1 MLTPTQYRNA
11 IYLDFEGEGKKSNN
25 KIPKPHM
32 AGFFRPNPKRN
43 SGKYNCI
50 FFNKNWKAASNG
62 IRAAGCEDFDTYFE
76 MLAHELEE
84 KDAYLVYWSIHEEV
98 VLEKYLPRGLFDRL
112 IPRLHNLH
120 PIARRYANRKRIFGK
135 NKSAKKKSLEEFFLA
150 IYRKRNPYPPFPLG
164 AAEACRR
171 IDKACSKH
179 KKWKQFSEK
188 QKNYVKDLTTYN
200 LGDCRST
207 WLIAKRL
214 GNFYHKKEQLIPNES
229 IAKLDDDFKNILE
242 YFENLPTIEDDDFKE
257 FMEYCKNLPTIEQVL
272 SSAILSSIK
281 KKDIDDFR
289 SQFINYK
296 FGRHVS
302 NILVTKC
309 KEGDHGHPLSYGER
323 YILGILKSNL
333 LKSKSMKFITEAEEK
348 PLKKNKLKTI
358 KCVDMELVDRYI
370 INCFKD
376 YMETLNEKL

>member
-11 IYLDFEGEGKKSNN
+11 IYLDFEGEGKKRNN
-25 KIPKPHM
+25 EIPKPHM
-32 AGFFRPNPKRN
+32 AGFFRPNSKGK

-50 FFNKNWKAASNG
+50 FFNKSWKAASNG
-62 IRAAGCEDFDTYFE
+62 IGTAGCEDFDTCFE

-84 KDAYLVYWSIHEEV
+84 KDAYLVYWTIHEEV
-98 VLEKYLPRGLFDRL
+98 VIEKYLPQGLFDRL
-112 IPRLHNLH
+112 SPRLHNLH
-120 PIARRYANRKRIFGK
+120 PIARRYANRRRIFGK
-135 NKSAKKKSLEEFFLA
+135 DQSAKKKSLEEFFAA

-171 IDKACSKH
+171 IDKACAKH

-188 QKNYVKDLTTYN
+188 QKNYVEDLTVYN
-200 LGDCRST
+200 RGDCRST

-214 GNFYHKKEQLIPNES
+214 GNFYHKKEQLILKES
-229 IAKLDDDFKNILE
+229 IAKIDDDDFKKFME
-242 YFENLPTIEDDDFKE
+242 YCENLPT
-257 FMEYCKNLPTIEQVL
+257 TEQIL
-272 SSAILSSIK
+272 NPAILSSIK
-281 KKDIDDFR
+281 KEDIDDFR

-296 FGRHVS
+296 FSGHVS
-302 NILVTKC
+302 DILVIKC
-309 KEGDHGHPLSYGER
+309 KEEDLGHPLSYGER

-333 LKSKSMKFITEAEEK
+333 LKSKSKKYITEAEEK

>member
-1 MLTPTQYRNA
+1 MLTPAQYRNA
-11 IYLDFEGEGKKSNN
+11 IYLDFEGEGKKRNN
-25 KIPKPHM
+25 EIPKPHM
-32 AGFFRPNPKRN
+32 AGFFRPNSKGK

-62 IRAAGCEDFDTYFE
+62 IRAAGYEYFDTCFE

-84 KDAYLVYWSIHEEV
+84 KDAYLVYWTIHEEV
-98 VLEKYLPRGLFDRL
+98 VLEKYLPQGLFDRL
-112 IPRLHNLH
+112 SPRLHNLH
-120 PIARRYANRKRIFGK
+120 PIARTYANGRRIFGNNVSAR
-135 NKSAKKKSLEEFFLA
+135 NKTLEEFFEVL
-150 IYRKRNPYPPFPLG
+150 YCKRKPNPPLR

-188 QKNYVKDLTTYN
+188 QKNYVKDLTAYN
-200 LGDCRST
+200 QGDCRST
-207 WLIAKRL
+207 WLIAKKL

-229 IAKLDDDFKNILE
+229 VAKLDDDFKNILE
-242 YFENLPTIEDDDFKE
+242 YFENLPSIEDDDFKE
-257 FMEYCKNLPTIEQVL
+257 FMEYCENLPTIEQVL
-272 SSAILSSIK
+272 SSAILSSIN

-289 SQFINYK
+289 LQFICYK

-309 KEGDHGHPLSYGER
+309 KEGDLGHPLSYGER
-323 YILGILKSNL
+323 YILGTLKSNL
-333 LKSKSMKFITEAEEK
+333 LKSKSKKFITEAEEK
-348 PLKKNKLKTI
+348 PLKKNKLKAI